1 MTHLEDMADRV
12 RPRTASNLLLWL
24 IGGFVLAF
32 VIWASLVKLDRAV
45 HASGRIIASG
55 RLQIVSNLEGG
66 IVSAILVR
74 PGDRV
79 RRGQPLVRL
88 DQTQGGAE
96 LGSGQATA
104 DAIAIKIARLEAEI
118 AGREPVYPAPRDAE
132 AAAQVAV
139 ERSLHLARLAELSS
153 TSAGARA
160 RIAQATRAVI
170 EARATYESRTAARDA
185 AGEQLALLRPLVDRG
200 IEPRVTLIQAQREA
214 SVTASDVAQAQAA
227 IARAEASVAEARA
240 GLVQARE
247 TWRAQAGAELA
258 TAQADGAARNSTVRA
273 LADRVRRS
281 TVVSPVDGRVNRVL
295 VATVGGS
302 IGAGQPIA
310 EVVPTADVLTVE
322 ARVDP
327 RDIASVRIGQPA
339 RINISAYDAAV
350 YGAMEGKVAVISP
363 DATSDERTG
372 DSFYIVRVE
381 GDQARFRDTSGRRL
395 PIGPGMTADVSLIGD
410 KRSVMAYILTPFTRL
425 SERALRE

>member
-153 TSAGARA
+153 TSAGAQA
-160 RIAQATRAVI
+160 RIAQATRVVI

-200 IEPRVTLIQAQREA
+200 IEPRITLIQAQREA